1 MPATIIST
9 KTKELSD
16 AGSKK
21 NGGEFS
27 VIMKNQL
34 VDEIAELD
42 NDESPNIAK
51 NKAERKVHD
60 HMGFAPAFESA
71 TIVSQ

>member
-21 NGGEFS
+21 NGGELS
-27 VIMKNQL
+27 VIKNQL

-71 TIVSQ
+71 KIASQ